1 MKYYCEECKKFYDTE
16 REAIHCGERHIEAK
30 RIAEEKAAQKDAR
43 WKEVYEAKEKYMELY
58 NNFMNDY
65 QPVKVIPKRYSSP
78 IDVFSD
84 FLF

>member
-1 MKYYCEECKKFYDTE
+1 MKYYCEECGKLYNSEDE
-16 REAIHCGERHIEAK
+16 VRECETKHLETK
-30 RIAEEKAAQKDAR
+30 RIAEEKANQKEVR

-58 NNFMNDY
+58 NNFMRDY
-65 QPVKVIPKRYSSP
+65 PQVKVVPKRYSSP

>member
-16 REAIHCGERHIEAK
+16 REAIECESKHLEAK
-30 RIAEEKAAQKDAR
+30 RTAEEKAAQKDAR

-58 NNFMNDY
+58 NNFMRDY
-65 QPVKVIPKRYSSP
+65 PQVKVVPKRYSSP

>member
-16 REAIHCGERHIEAK
+16 REAIKCGENHLEAK
-30 RIAEEKAAQKDAR
+30 RVAEEKAAQKDAR

-58 NNFMNDY
+58 NNFMRDY
-65 QPVKVIPKRYSSP
+65 PQVKVIPKRYSSP